1 MPRKKRAGEYTLRS
15 GSSVVVFWIGAVVMA
30 VVIATPLVM
39 ANWRVF
45 AFAIAPA
52 LLLTWV
58 LWIVLYRPAV
68 RYDASGAVVVN
79 IGRTHVLPWNRVTRI
94 RQRLGIDFDLDDGG
108 VVKAVGVP
116 PPRRP
121 GNLASNFDR
130 RTRPVYDFSRNAEI
144 LEGFRV
150 AAAPVEE
157 SVVSTW
163 DLIPLA
169 IGAVLIIAVVLDA
182 LIGI

>member
-1 MPRKKRAGEYTLRS
+1 MPRKKHTGEYTLRS
-15 GSSVVVFWIGAVVMA
+15 GSSVAVFWIGAVVMA
-30 VVIATPLVM
+30 VVVATPLVR
-39 ANWRVF
+39 ADWRVF

-52 LLLTWV
+52 LLLTWA

-68 RYDASGAVVVN
+68 RYDARGAIVVN

-94 RQRLGIDFDLDDGG
+94 RQRLGIDFDLDDGRI
-108 VVKAVGVP
+108 VKAVGVP

-130 RTRPVYDFSRNAEI
+130 RTRPVHDFSRNAEI

-150 AAAPVEE
+150 AAAPVEA
-157 SVVSTW
+157 SVMSRW
-163 DLIPLA
+163 DVIPLA
-169 IGAVLIIAVVLDA
+169 IGAVLVVAVVIDA